1 MKLGDNI
8 RAYRIHCR
16 LTQRELAEK
25 LSVSTSA
32 IGMYEQNRRI
42 PDLMVL
48 REMAQMFRT
57 SIDSLIGEEGTMRLN
72 KEKFL
77 ESELGMGLEA
87 CVIGWDYWLTG
98 LRKFSDPTLPGYK
111 NLEKE
116 AEKCQAQW
124 EVYKMVLRQ
133 LYGIEY
139 CFSRTDEYYGVCTED
154 EQDWLFKVERR
165 TEDEC
170 E

>member
-1 MKLGDNI
+1 
-8 RAYRIHCR
+8 
-16 LTQRELAEK
+16 
-25 LSVSTSA
+25 
-32 IGMYEQNRRI
+32 
-42 PDLMVL
+42 
-48 REMAQMFRT
+48 
-57 SIDSLIGEEGTMRLN
+57 MRLN

-77 ESELGMGLEA
+77 GSELGMGLKA

-98 LRKFSDPTLPGYK
+98 LRKFPDPTLPEFN

-154 EQDWLFKVERR
+154 ESDWLFKVERR